1 MSVPPAASPAG
12 GIELAQEVLSKFGQ
26 LRLRVTGSSMLP
38 SVLPGDILFFNTCP
52 AESLAPGDVILVRRD
67 GRLFA
72 HRLLAMSSGSL
83 LTQGDS
89 MPTPDPPTP
98 IADFLGV
105 LASQH
110 RAGRELASN
119 PPARLGRWLMR
130 HSAFARR
137 VFLRWHRS
145 TITAPA

>member
-1 MSVPPAASPAG
+1 MLPAASPAG
-12 GIELAQEVLSKFGQ
+12 GIELAQEVLSEFGQ

-38 SVLPGDILFFNTCP
+38 SVLPGDTLSFQTCP
-52 AESLAPGDVILVRRD
+52 PDSLRRGSIVLIRRD

-72 HRLLAMSSGSL
+72 HRLLALTPGGL

-89 MPTPDPPTP
+89 MPQPDPPTLLD
-98 IADFLGV
+98 DFLGV
-105 LASQH
+105 LVGQQRGA
-110 RAGRELASN
+110 REIAVSSS
-119 PPARLGRWLMR
+119 PRFGRWLMR
-130 HSAFARR
+130 RSAFARR

>member
-1 MSVPPAASPAG
+1 MALPPAASPAG
-12 GIELAQEVLSKFGQ
+12 GIELAQEVLSEFGQ

-38 SVLPGDILFFNTCP
+38 AVLPGDVLSFKTCP
-52 AESLAPGDVILVRRD
+52 VESLALGSIVLLRRD
-67 GRLFA
+67 GRLYA
-72 HRLLAMSSGSL
+72 HRLLALTAEGL

-89 MPTPDPPTP
+89 MPQPDPPTP
-98 IADFLGV
+98 LDDFLGV
-105 LASQH
+105 LVGQQ
-110 RAGRELASN
+110 RAGREIAVSST
-119 PPARLGRWLMR
+119 PRFGRWLMR